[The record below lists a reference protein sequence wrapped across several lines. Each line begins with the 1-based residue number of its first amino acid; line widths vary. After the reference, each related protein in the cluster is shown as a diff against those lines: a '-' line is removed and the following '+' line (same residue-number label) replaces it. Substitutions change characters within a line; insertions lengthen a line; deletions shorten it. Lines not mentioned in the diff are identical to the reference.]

1 MKRKFE
7 QEDPTKTHKQAQLC
21 QKAEA
26 EKGASPSFPD
36 VTVHPQTEPSLV
48 EEVPEEVEDLPC
60 DTLVALN
67 VIIAEFPKFSKV
79 ESRPFVLRTQLYNSI
94 NDRTIVDRE
103 LEDLRCKK
111 VVRVFKLATAKDD
124 YAVMLSHDYLHQVD
138 GQRRYMEAKHG
149 AEFLPA
155 LDWFL
160 SHVLPNCCDVDITH
174 RKLVELLSSSGEMVK
189 EKHVSFLIN
198 AGLLMR
204 KMVDGSAFWFSIP
217 DAGSLL
223 KSLVRGREEIVGLLK
238 KRKYRE
244 MLQSEL
250 EKRKLRFTE
259 LGMRFHLRDMLGSTT
274 LLSIPTNVGPLIRL
288 PKHAAS

>member
-174 RKLVELLSSSGEMVK
+174 RKL
-189 EKHVSFLIN
+189 
-198 AGLLMR
+198 
-204 KMVDGSAFWFSIP
+204 
-217 DAGSLL
+217 
-223 KSLVRGREEIVGLLK
+223 GREEIVGLLK